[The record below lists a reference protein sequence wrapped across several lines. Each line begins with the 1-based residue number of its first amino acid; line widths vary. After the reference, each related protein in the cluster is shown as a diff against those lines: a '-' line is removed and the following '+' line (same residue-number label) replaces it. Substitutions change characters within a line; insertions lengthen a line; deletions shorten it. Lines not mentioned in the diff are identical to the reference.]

1 VKEDLRGLVMRA
13 DVCGTLQTI
22 EAGPDTSVSRRSE
35 GAFAPEFRT
44 THVDP
49 HWSNTTDLLRND
61 IDLMPSLGM
70 GKEEN

>member
-1 VKEDLRGLVMRA
+1 MRDA
-13 DVCGTLQTI
+13 STI

-35 GAFAPEFRT
+35 GAFAPELRT